1 MQAERY
7 IAAADIGTSKIALCV
22 AQVNGDD
29 VQVIYYR
36 ETPSRGMR
44 YGSVFAPKQ
53 TADALKEAIGAAEDE
68 LKIRILQLVVG
79 LPRYNVVQ
87 EIGSASINRDN
98 PEESCITREEISDLK
113 RLAIDSYPIDDS
125 TKEEIYGAVA
135 QSFSADDEIT
145 GKAFRRS
152 RRFPFRIGKGNRAEV
167 YAVIQLLR
175 IRHEHT
181 ERNMISFQ
189 QIPPARGCRCQNY
202 FHFSNLPELTN
213 ITSFPEIK
221 SSIV

>member
-145 GKAFRRS
+145 GASENDIVGVPASVLEGNWMATTLLSRFSSAPGGRS
-152 RRFPFRIGKGNRAEV
+152 A
-167 YAVIQLLR
+167 
-175 IRHEHT
+175 
-181 ERNMISFQ
+181 
-189 QIPPARGCRCQNY
+189 
-202 FHFSNLPELTN
+202 
-213 ITSFPEIK
+213 TST
-221 SSIV
+221 